1 MRRNLTKKKKK
12 IGMRRTDVH
21 CPFFLIVLFWKKEER
36 VTVEGQEIKSLI
48 G

>member
-1 MRRNLTKKKKK
+1 MRRNLTEKKKLACDAQ
-12 IGMRRTDVH
+12 MFTVR
-21 CPFFLIVLFWKKEER
+21 FFLIVLFWKKEER